1 MQSETETFWDILKQS
16 LVDGTF
22 RTLKLTRPQ
31 AKTDETPRRQ
41 SVRPILLKGQPAYQW
56 ELQFEKKQHHLNLS
70 SAETCSRTEKLLGT
84 DYLEAFLDTSG
95 SAVHAKVRN
104 GRLSLRLTRQPSP
117 ATETLLPA
125 HDREKRYLI
134 PSGIP
139 CPFLIALDVMTP
151 EGRVKAKKEKK
162 FRQINRYLEMVD
174 DVYPSLPATG
184 TLRIIDFGCG
194 LSYLTFAVR
203 HLLAEIH
210 GRTVEL
216 VGIDRNPEV
225 VQRCRDISQRL
236 SLSGASF
243 VSGTIEEIRREGAVD
258 LAISLH
264 ACDTATD
271 SALEFAVAQR
281 AKVILAAPCCQHEL
295 SPLIHA
301 PHLEGI
307 LRHGILRERFA
318 ALATDALRVCALD
331 AAGYR
336 TQILEFID
344 LEHTPKNLLIRA
356 VRSDRGI
363 GGSDQGPA
371 RYAALKA
378 ELGLAETSVD
388 RILRAAEENHPR
400 E

>member
-1 MQSETETFWDILKQS
+1 MQSDTDTFWDILKRS
-16 LVDGTF
+16 LADGTF
-22 RTLKLTRPQ
+22 RTLKLTHPHD
-31 AKTDETPRRQ
+31 KSDETPRKQ
-41 SVRPILLKGQPAYQW
+41 SVRPILLKGRPVCQW

-70 SAETCSRTEKLLGT
+70 SSETYSRAENLLGT
-84 DYLEAFLDTSG
+84 EYREALLETSE
-95 SAVHAKVRN
+95 SAVHATVRN
-104 GRLSLRLTRQPSP
+104 GKLTMRLTRRRPVEV
-117 ATETLLPA
+117 ETVLPA

-174 DVYPSLPATG
+174 DVYPSLPETG

-210 GRTVEL
+210 GRAVEL

-225 VQRCRDISQRL
+225 VQRCRDISERL
-236 SLSGASF
+236 SLPGVSF
-243 VSGTIEEIRREGAVD
+243 VSGTIEEVCREGPVD

-271 SALEFAVAQR
+271 AALEFAVSQGAR
-281 AKVILAAPCCQHEL
+281 VVLAAPCCQHEI
-295 SPLIHA
+295 SPLIQA

-363 GGSDQGPA
+363 GGSDQGLA

-378 ELGLAETSVD
+378 ELGIAETSVD
-388 RILRAAEENHPR
+388 RIVRAAARNHPP